1 MSKVMK
7 GEEVA
12 DMLDSEIMDQLQGAT
27 IEERIRIIEMILK
40 TLKQELRASPPRSV
54 GEQRPLR
61 GKVRHFTAPY
71 DPVAAEDW
79 EASA

>member
-1 MSKVMK
+1 MSKLVK
-7 GEEVA
+7 GDEVEE
-12 DMLDSEIMDQLQGAT
+12 MLDSDIMNQLQGAT
-27 IEERIRIIEMILK
+27 IEERIRVIEMILK

-54 GEQRPLR
+54 AEQRPLR
-61 GKVRHFTAPY
+61 GKVRHYTAPY